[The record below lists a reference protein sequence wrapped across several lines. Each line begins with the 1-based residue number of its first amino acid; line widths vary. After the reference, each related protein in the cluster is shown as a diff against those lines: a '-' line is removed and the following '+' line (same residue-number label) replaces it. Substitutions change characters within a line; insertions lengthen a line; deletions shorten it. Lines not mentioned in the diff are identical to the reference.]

1 MHPSRFS
8 FAVMEGKV
16 DEAVEI
22 LRTNPTVDV
31 NWKNQGQENWA
42 ALHYACQTNRVSLVA
57 LLLAHPCVDVNLE
70 NDHRGTPFCYACTN
84 GNTACVRLLPK
95 DPRVIVREMADYG
108 ETTLRLTA
116 FYGELDVLK
125 WWIASGREVDL
136 GEPGNDRTD
145 AIDSAEKENR
155 TDVVTLLK
163 RFKEDPGNIRSELR
177 VELGWYDELAA
188 ELFALIV
195 FVSDGLLQT
204 GKEVQVHTPAARFFA
219 IANRLPLE
227 LQMVLCR
234 VAAGRPQGNILTK
247 HREPAFKFL
256 AMKYFFWLKV

>member
-70 NDHRGTPFCYACTN
+70 NDHRETPFCYACTN
-84 GNTACVRLLPK
+84 GNTACVRLLLK

-116 FYGELDVLK
+116 LYGELDVLK

-145 AIDSAEKENR
+145 AIDAAEKENR
-155 TDVVTLLK
+155 T
-163 RFKEDPGNIRSELR
+163 RCYPAEEIQGGSGEHKERIEG
-177 VELGWYDELAA
+177 
-188 ELFALIV
+188 
-195 FVSDGLLQT
+195 
-204 GKEVQVHTPAARFFA
+204 
-219 IANRLPLE
+219 
-227 LQMVLCR
+227 
-234 VAAGRPQGNILTK
+234 
-247 HREPAFKFL
+247 
-256 AMKYFFWLKV
+256 